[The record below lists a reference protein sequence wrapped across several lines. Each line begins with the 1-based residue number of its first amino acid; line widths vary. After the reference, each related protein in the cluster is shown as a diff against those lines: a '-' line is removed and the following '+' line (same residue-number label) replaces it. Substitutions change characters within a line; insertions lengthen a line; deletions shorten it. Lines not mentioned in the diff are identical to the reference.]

1 MFSAVDGKLGAR
13 GICGRLEWPRTARRL
28 RSSRGCARGA
38 PLPRWRASHSAPR
51 GLHLWSHKLRAP
63 TACCRCADQRGR
75 LGRRLAAAR
84 RRSGG
89 PCGLRAA
96 ALQWRRSAGA
106 GHGHGRVPTSDCSKP
121 EPRRVCSGLIDAG
134 AAVDQQI
141 PGAGDTALFLA
152 SQQGNAGVVRHLI
165 SAGASVGLPIDDGGT
180 PLFVASMLGRTECV
194 RLLLEAQAA
203 PSTVVQPRCALPASK
218 GTARACGS
226 CSTPTRM
233 SKAAVRATAAL
244 PASQEGHHEC
254 VEMLIGAGAA
264 VDIAS
269 SDGTSALF
277 MTCQPGHTRSAEL
290 LLEGGASASL
300 AGHEDGSTPLH
311 AASEGGHLP
320 CVLLLLAAGANP
332 LQPMRGPGR
341 LTPLAFAA
349 RYGHPR
355 CVLALREAAT
365 QSCARAAAAY
375 MAATNSRR
383 AQSRLGLG
391 PLVRHWHT
399 GSM

>member
-1 MFSAVDGKLGAR
+1 MGWERGGESVQCDSLSSGRVAFAGDSSGLEQLVGFGAHEAVRGAR
-13 GICGRLEWPRTARRL
+13 RFHDGVRR
-28 RSSRGCARGA
+28 
-38 PLPRWRASHSAPR
+38 
-51 GLHLWSHKLRAP
+51 
-63 TACCRCADQRGR
+63 
-75 LGRRLAAAR
+75 
-84 RRSGG
+84 
-89 PCGLRAA
+89 
-96 ALQWRRSAGA
+96 
-106 GHGHGRVPTSDCSKP
+106 
-121 EPRRVCSGLIDAG
+121 
-134 AAVDQQI
+134 
-141 PGAGDTALFLA
+141 
-152 SQQGNAGVVRHLI
+152 
-165 SAGASVGLPIDDGGT
+165 T
-180 PLFVASMLGRTECV
+180 PLLVACIYGHTNCV
-194 RLLLEAQAA
+194 RLLLAAGAPINEDASDGASPLLVAAQEGHAA
-203 PSTVVQPRCALPASK
+203 CVQLLCNGGALLGQAMATGEFPLLIAASRNHEECVQASLTLALPLTSRSPGQATPLSSSQASRGMRASCGISSPREPRSVFPSTMVARHSLSRACSVAPSACGSFSRRRPPSTSPSTVVQPRCAVPASK

-365 QSCARAAAAY
+365 QSCACGGGVHGCDELA
-375 MAATNSRR
+375 
-383 AQSRLGLG
+383 
-391 PLVRHWHT
+391 
-399 GSM
+399 